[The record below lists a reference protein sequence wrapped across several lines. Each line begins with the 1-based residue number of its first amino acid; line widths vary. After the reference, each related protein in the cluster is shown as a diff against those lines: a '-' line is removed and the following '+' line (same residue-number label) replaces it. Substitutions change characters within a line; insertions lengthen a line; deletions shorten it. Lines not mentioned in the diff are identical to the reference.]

1 MISCRVKSLK
11 RVSLKRVSLRRAGAL
26 ALGVLVG
33 GAFATGNVAPATAQ
47 TGLSPHFPA
56 FAGTIPTLSPFRLFE
71 PLTNFAVDGEVAEI
85 AAVTPDGNTVLY
97 TDSELEEVG
106 FVDIRNPTSPRQL
119 GSFAT
124 NGQPTSVAI
133 TPDGRHALIC
143 VRDPNKL
150 IVLDLQTRTSVR
162 VLDLGGQPDS
172 ITISPNGIYAAIA
185 IENERPDERVLLP
198 VSPAGFVT
206 IVDIG
211 RRIGQPVN
219 GTVAGFPLPV
229 AQWKLRDISMT
240 NVPNRFPTDPEP
252 EYVAINRFDQLA
264 VTLQENNFIV
274 IIDLASG
281 TIRSAFSAG
290 TTTNLADLKNDRRI
304 SFTDTLLNARLEP
317 DAIAWTLQGQL
328 VTANEGDYNLD
339 LPRGSF
345 SGGRNF
351 TVFSSNGP
359 LLFDCGASLELAAV
373 AQNLYPDNRSN
384 NKGVEPEGA
393 AVAFYG
399 FKQYGFIGAERGNF
413 VGVYDFNN
421 PRAPRLLQLLPT
433 GTGSRP
439 EGLLPIPQRDLFI
452 SANEGNGT
460 LSIFRL
466 R

>member
-1 MISCRVKSLK
+1 MISCRVKSL
-11 RVSLKRVSLRRAGAL
+11 SSIGSL

-33 GAFATGNVAPATAQ
+33 GAFAIGNVAPASAQ
-47 TGLSPHFPA
+47 TGLSPYFPA
-56 FAGTIPTLSPFRLFE
+56 FTGTIPTLSPFRLFT
-71 PLTNFAVDGEVAEI
+71 PVTKFAVDGEVAEI

-106 FVDIRNPTSPRQL
+106 FVDIRNASAPVQM
-119 GSFAT
+119 GSFGVA
-124 NGQPTSVAI
+124 GEPTSVAI

-150 IVLDLQTRTSVR
+150 IVLDLQTRTAVR

-172 ITISPNGIYAAIA
+172 VTVSPNGIYAAIA

-219 GTVAGFPLPV
+219 GTFGGFPLPV
-229 AQWKLRDISMT
+229 AQWKLRNISMT

-274 IIDLASG
+274 TIDLPSG

-290 TTTNLADLKNDRRI
+290 TTTHLADLKNDRRI
-304 SFTDTLLNARLEP
+304 SFVDTLLNARLEP

-351 TVFSSNGP
+351 TVFNANGP
-359 LLFDCGASLELAAV
+359 LLFDSGATLELAAA
-373 AQNLYPDNRSN
+373 AQNLYPDNRSTS
-384 NKGVEPEGA
+384 KGAEPEGA
-393 AVAFYG
+393 AIAFYG

-433 GTGSRP
+433 GAGSRP
-439 EGLLPIPQRDLFI
+439 EGLLPVPQRDLFI
-452 SANEGNGT
+452 TANEGDGT

-466 R
+466 Q